1 MNSRDPRIWVNGD
14 YIPESRPVLSG
25 TIRGLNYGAGCFE
38 TLRVDQGQTANLE
51 EHIRRLHS
59 GLSWLGVGSDHH
71 PSPDMVREVINEL
84 LESNRLTDR
93 TAVIRI
99 QASLSGGRGYG
110 SGEEGPPMLIIT
122 AAPYTVQSKEYR
134 LKRVQTSVV
143 PAECRPADLK
153 LSNTLHFLKAW
164 REAESAGAD
173 DALMV
178 TIDGHLAE
186 TAVANL
192 FWKSGDRI
200 FTPSR
205 ACDILPGIV
214 RNQVIGLIE
223 RHSDYTIEEG
233 EWTPDAL
240 EQADLVWV
248 TNSLKRIQPVTAVDE
263 RRYPADHPLYHY
275 LDQALVQTYTGS
287 GSSNDQGNTKQNRA

>member
-1 MNSRDPRIWVNGD
+1 M
-14 YIPESRPVLSG
+14 
-25 TIRGLNYGAGCFE
+25 
-38 TLRVDQGQTANLE
+38 TLHLTRVSTS
-51 EHIRRLHS
+51 HILTEYN
-59 GLSWLGVGSDHH
+59 HH
-71 PSPDMVREVINEL
+71 PHPLPFPTRRS
-84 LESNRLTDR
+84 TD
-93 TAVIRI
+93 
-99 QASLSGGRGYG
+99 L
-110 SGEEGPPMLIIT
+110 
-122 AAPYTVQSKEYR
+122 
-134 LKRVQTSVV
+134 
-143 PAECRPADLK
+143 
-153 LSNTLHFLKAW
+153 
-164 REAESAGAD
+164 
-173 DALMV
+173 
-178 TIDGHLAE
+178 
-186 TAVANL
+186 ANL